1 MITDVSGL
9 LDGLIQRMPDAII
22 VTNKV
27 GVIEIANNK
36 VVDVF
41 GYTPEE
47 ILGKEIEI
55 LVPVSLR
62 EKHRNHVREYFTNP
76 LDKKMAA
83 HRKVM
88 GLRKDGSE
96 FEIDIT
102 LAALSLDN
110 KLYAISSSRDI
121 SDKKHLEELLQM
133 ENAGLQLMNK
143 SLEKYSYTITHD
155 LKAPLARIEG
165 LIELMI
171 GEIREGKPVDQ
182 LELTHQYLMDSIA
195 AMRFLINKEL
205 EEAKRKQSGKEVNEI
220 SFPELFGEIKNLI
233 TIPAKFEFKL
243 SGCGTLSFS
252 GKKILFIQVLLNLLS
267 NAIKYNDKE
276 KGYIEISCSDL
287 GSEYLFSL
295 SDNGP
300 GIPENEKE
308 NIFKLFEKHS
318 QSIQSHGVGLNTVKS
333 ILEARGGRIWVKSK
347 FGEGAK
353 FEFLWPKKELEK

>member
-1 MITDVSGL
+1 
-9 LDGLIQRMPDAII
+9 
-22 VTNKV
+22 
-27 GVIEIANNK
+27 
-36 VVDVF
+36 
-41 GYTPEE
+41 
-47 ILGKEIEI
+47 
-55 LVPVSLR
+55 
-62 EKHRNHVREYFTNP
+62 
-76 LDKKMAA
+76 MAA

-220 SFPELFGEIKNLI
+220 SFPELLV
-233 TIPAKFEFKL
+233 KL
-243 SGCGTLSFS
+243 
-252 GKKILFIQVLLNLLS
+252 KILLQYLQNLNS
-267 NAIKYNDKE
+267 NF
-276 KGYIEISCSDL
+276 L
-287 GSEYLFSL
+287 VVVHF
-295 SDNGP
+295 
-300 GIPENEKE
+300 
-308 NIFKLFEKHS
+308 HS
-318 QSIQSHGVGLNTVKS
+318 Q
-333 ILEARGGRIWVKSK
+333 
-347 FGEGAK
+347 AK
-353 FEFLWPKKELEK
+353 KYYLSRFCLTY